1 MLFWSG
7 KSCWVASRLCPHGG
21 AVTQET
27 SRSRPAFPHAVGWG
41 LPLLLWDPPPP
52 PASVPT
58 SAVLVMDFSSPGPS
72 LGKCCSQQ
80 GWEGPCKSSA
90 LGLFTLPRLGLLLG
104 DLGACAGG
112 VPAPSATPNHLS

>member
-1 MLFWSG
+1 MLFWSV

-21 AVTQET
+21 AVIQET
-27 SRSRPAFPHAVGWG
+27 SRSCPAFPTLGAGG
-41 LPLLLWDPPPP
+41 FLLCSGNP

-72 LGKCCSQQ
+72 LGKYSSQW

-90 LGLFTLPRLGLLLG
+90 WGLFTLPRLGLLLG
-104 DLGACAGG
+104 DLGAFAGG
-112 VPAPSATPNHLS
+112 VPAPSAARNHPS